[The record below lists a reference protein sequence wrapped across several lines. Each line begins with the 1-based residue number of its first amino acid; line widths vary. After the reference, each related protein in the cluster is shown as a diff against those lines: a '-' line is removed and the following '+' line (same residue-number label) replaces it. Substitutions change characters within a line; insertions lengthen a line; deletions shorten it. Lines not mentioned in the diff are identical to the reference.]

1 MAASLPGREARW
13 YKKIDSTLRGNIG
26 SELDALLDLLDA
38 PAAVVCPAFPAQE
51 RGLRNGK
58 LAAPELA
65 LPFSRRQV
73 PKSLEWA
80 PDSAVDLPSLLRQQ
94 SRHHVAAL
102 SLEEVREGE
111 LAARM
116 KQALHSVDRRIRA
129 RRTILVVDALTDAD
143 LDEVVRA
150 HEEAMPEGLLCGSA
164 GLAGAFA
171 QRVGVK
177 SGFSA
182 AAEGANRWKA
192 EHWPSQGRTVLLVVG
207 SGSES
212 AHRQIAFL
220 LRLNSKEKTG
230 RVPSQRDGGPLSVSR
245 MIVSPETDTEAVAA
259 LDAGRPVWLLQQP
272 KPRPGAMLEG
282 SDARRRAIHLAHI
295 SAAVFARR
303 PPDLLILGGGDTAM
317 QILIRLEV
325 ERLTVE
331 REILPGMP
339 LCSADIGGRPAQV
352 VIKPGNFGGDGTLLE
367 LLTGAG

>member
-1 MAASLPGREARW
+1 MRYLNILADDLTGAADSAARCHHFGLPATIFPGIPELPLPPGAIAFTSDSRHLAAEEAARRARDMAASLPTRDVRW

-171 QRVGVK
+171 QT
-177 SGFSA
+177 SGREERFFGGGGGSEQMEGGTLAIPRSDGPAGRGQRQRIGPPADRLSA
-182 AAEGANRWKA
+182 ALEFERENRARALPARRGAAVSQPDDRVAGNRY
-192 EHWPSQGRTVLLVVG
+192 
-207 SGSES
+207 
-212 AHRQIAFL
+212 
-220 LRLNSKEKTG
+220 
-230 RVPSQRDGGPLSVSR
+230 GGGCRARCGAAGL
-245 MIVSPETDTEAVAA
+245 AVAA
-259 LDAGRPVWLLQQP
+259 AKTASRRDVGRQ
-272 KPRPGAMLEG
+272 
-282 SDARRRAIHLAHI
+282 
-295 SAAVFARR
+295 
-303 PPDLLILGGGDTAM
+303 
-317 QILIRLEV
+317 
-325 ERLTVE
+325 
-331 REILPGMP
+331 
-339 LCSADIGGRPAQV
+339 
-352 VIKPGNFGGDGTLLE
+352 
-367 LLTGAG
+367 